1 MMKNSSIYY
10 LMKTFFKKHRLAI
23 SFLISVLLHLLILL
37 IYPRISSIELFPLKA
52 EELFKPAPQP
62 ERHLKFELVETPDD
76 ARSEIPP
83 EETNLLSDK
92 NAAARNPLLKDD
104 KPEGAAYSE
113 GDFDVKTL
121 PTQPMAPRQ
130 QQNDSPATE
139 PTDREAP
146 DSDRKRVKDYEYSY
160 EKFSRS
166 QLLKDQQSQQPT
178 SPEQQQLNRP
188 LYDQQQFSARDL
200 GGLSFNTYEWDFA
213 PYMLAMKK
221 KVERNIFPPP
231 AFTYMGLI
239 SGETIVKFKVM
250 PGGEIRDLT
259 VLQYT
264 GHESLKETS
273 VQAILNSSPFK
284 PLPAHFPEDHL
295 EVTAKFSYYVKR

>member
-1 MMKNSSIYY
+1 
-10 LMKTFFKKHRLAI
+10 MKTIFKKHRLAI
-23 SFLISVLLHLLILL
+23 SFLISLLVHLLILL
-37 IYPRISSIELFPLKA
+37 FYPRISSIELFPLKA
-52 EELFKPAPQP
+52 EDLLKPAPQP

-83 EETNLLSDK
+83 DATNLLSDK
-92 NAAARNPLLKDD
+92 NAIARNPLLRDD
-104 KPEGAAYSE
+104 KPEGAPYSE

-121 PTQPMAPRQ
+121 PIQPTTPSKIPEGGSAAKLTDSEASDKKQRQ
-130 QQNDSPATE
+130 ASA
-139 PTDREAP
+139 
-146 DSDRKRVKDYEYSY
+146 YEYSY

-178 SPEQQQLNRP
+178 PSAEQQLNRP
-188 LYDQQQFSARDL
+188 EYDNRQFSVRDI
-200 GGLSFNTYEWDFA
+200 GGLTFNTYEWDFA

-239 SGETIVKFKVM
+239 SGETLVRFKVL
-250 PGGEIRDLT
+250 PGGEIKDLT
-259 VLQYT
+259 VLQYS

-273 VQAILNSSPFK
+273 VQAILNSFPFK
-284 PLPAHFPEDHL
+284 PLPAHFPEDFL